1 MEDTTHNPY
10 RRPAPPTET
19 PTAAN
24 PYQRAGASP
33 AAVPEPPRGIGPDRL
48 PPQPPVRFEKPIIVE
63 KAQPQPEQPRPRR
76 WALLLAALLAGVLG
90 AGLMVALLA
99 GLGLINEST
108 EPEASPP
115 VTIIERVTTELV
127 PIDPDSK
134 SSAEAVGLKVFP
146 SIVTVEVGNGN
157 GDGDVSVFGS
167 GSGVVLS
174 GDGLIVTNHHVIQG
188 ADASQ
193 VIFQDGSIYQAEVI
207 GSDPLTDLAVLRI
220 DATNLTPIELGSTEG
235 LAVGQPA
242 VAVGNPLGQEG
253 GASLTVGV
261 LSAFNRDVQFS
272 DGSRL
277 SGMLQT
283 DAPITQGSS
292 GGALVDIN
300 GELIGITSAIGVSE
314 AGAEGIGYATPVE
327 IVQRVTDEIIETGGV
342 RHAFLGIEGQ
352 DYLASQPDGALKPAG
367 AEIATLLADSAAG
380 DAGLEAGDIII
391 RMDDQEVLTMQDLV
405 LSLRLYRV
413 GNEVEFAVDRDG
425 RIVTATVVLGERPDD
440 P

>member
-1 MEDTTHNPY
+1 M
-10 RRPAPPTET
+10 
-19 PTAAN
+19 
-24 PYQRAGASP
+24 
-33 AAVPEPPRGIGPDRL
+33 
-48 PPQPPVRFEKPIIVE
+48 
-63 KAQPQPEQPRPRR
+63 
-76 WALLLAALLAGVLG
+76 
-90 AGLMVALLA
+90 
-99 GLGLINEST
+99 
-108 EPEASPP
+108 
-115 VTIIERVTTELV
+115 
-127 PIDPDSK
+127 
-134 SSAEAVGLKVFP
+134 
-146 SIVTVEVGNGN
+146 
-157 GDGDVSVFGS
+157 
-167 GSGVVLS
+167 
-174 GDGLIVTNHHVIQG
+174 
-188 ADASQ
+188 
-193 VIFQDGSIYQAEVI
+193 I

-352 DYLASQPDGALKPAG
+352 DFLASQPDGALKPAG

-380 DAGLEAGDIII
+380 DAGLEAGDVII

-413 GNEVEFAVDRDG
+413 GNEVEFAVERDG

>member
-1 MEDTTHNPY
+1 VEDTTQNPY
-10 RRPAPPTET
+10 RRPTPPTET
-19 PTAAN
+19 PAPAT
-24 PYQRAGASP
+24 PFERAGASP
-33 AAVPEPPRGIGPDRL
+33 TALPEPPRGIGPDRL
-48 PPQPPVRFEKPIIVE
+48 PPQPPVRFEKPIIVDKE
-63 KAQPQPEQPRPRR
+63 PPEPDAPQPRR
-76 WALLLAALLAGVLG
+76 WALLLAALLAGILG
-90 AGLMVALLA
+90 AGLMVAILA
-99 GLGLINEST
+99 GLGFINDST
-108 EPEASPP
+108 EAEASPP

-127 PIDPDSK
+127 PVDPGSTP
-134 SSAEAVGLKVFP
+134 SAEAVGRKVFP
-146 SIVTVEVGNGN
+146 SIVTVEVGNGTTN
-157 GDGDVSVFGS
+157 GDVSVFGS

-174 GDGLIVTNHHVIQG
+174 NDGLIVTNHHVIQG

-220 DATNLTPIELGSTEG
+220 EAGNLTPIDLGSTED

-300 GELIGITSAIGVSE
+300 GSLIGITSAIGVSE

-327 IVQRVTDEIIETGGV
+327 IVERITAEIVETGAV

-352 DYLASQPDGALKPAG
+352 DHLATQLDGALKPAG

-380 DAGLEAGDIII
+380 DAGLEAGDIIV
-391 RMDDQEVLTMQDLV
+391 RMDDQEVRTMQDLV

-413 GNEVEFAVDRDG
+413 GNAVELEVERNG
-425 RIVTATVVLGERPDD
+425 RIVAATVVLGERPDD